1 MEKGKMYHVNIYYSE
16 EEVQDAFKHYYND
29 VKQVSKVYIFTKNA
43 MALSLYGEENNV
55 ALYSSGGL
63 WDKLKAWLAGEA
75 LFEQQF
81 SQLSISKENQE
92 RYRSIIKNG
101 GTIIVS
107 TQDESINPILIDSN
121 EISDAAFVEDAVSPL
136 PPPNDVNLPQTID
149 NVLRTDS
156 QNDDTE
162 IATFNAN
169 VLNKEVDYTLFD
181 AHSENEAPLDTKN
194 QSFTQVTEELDSF
207 EVDGII
213 EMDAQLDIGTRTDLD
228 VQNKFNEEE
237 ENNTA
242 NIAAEHNR
250 NEELI
255 DHFKEPSL
263 NDSIQSTAHEQHLFI
278 ADVSTANANQQLDEY
293 YENEHIENEQP
304 LVNNTETFVEPTK
317 QESVSHVPGE
327 ASIYIDNVM
336 NLLNNNGTNEE
347 DVVNSIQQ
355 LQALAQQA
363 QQFYGFNNKQPQ
375 INELLDLVLQVSPD
389 EAMKMANVISS
400 NVPTDSTESVLDF
413 DLLAKLVGSDTD
425 EVKNLF
431 AVEQELEN
439 EKNIASDEQNDLSVD
454 HTHATETFESEQLL
468 NEVFTE
474 PTSEHNRKDS
484 P

>member
-1 MEKGKMYHVNIYYSE
+1 MEKGNTYHVNIYYSE

-29 VKQVSKVYIFTKNA
+29 VKQVSKVHIFTKNA
-43 MALSLYGEENNV
+43 MALSLYGEETNV
-55 ALYSSGGL
+55 ELYSSGGL

-75 LFEQQF
+75 LFEQQL
-81 SQLSISKENQE
+81 SQLNISKENQE

-101 GTIIVS
+101 GTIIIS
-107 TQDESINPILIDSN
+107 TQDESINPILLDFS
-121 EISDAAFVEDAVSPL
+121 EISDAALVEDAVSPL
-136 PPPNDVNLPQTID
+136 PPIPNDVNLPQTND

-169 VLNKEVDYTLFD
+169 VHNQEVDNTLFD
-181 AHSENEAPLDTKN
+181 AHSENEDPLDTKN
-194 QSFTQVTEELDSF
+194 QSFTQVTEELDAL

-213 EMDAQLDIGTRTDLD
+213 EMEAQQDKETSTDLD
-228 VQNKFNEEE
+228 LQNKFNEEE

-242 NIAAEHNR
+242 DMALEYNR
-250 NEELI
+250 SEELI

-263 NDSIQSTAHEQHLFI
+263 NDSIQSTPHEQHLFI

-293 YENEHIENEQP
+293 YEDVQP

-317 QESVSHVPGE
+317 QESVSPVPGE

-363 QQFYGFNNKQPQ
+363 QQFYGFNNKQTQ

-389 EAMKMANVISS
+389 EAMKIANGILS
-400 NVPTDSTESVLDF
+400 NVPNDSTESVLDF
-413 DLLAKLVGSDTD
+413 NLLAKLGGFVTD
-425 EVKNLF
+425 EVKNPF

-439 EKNIASDEQNDLSVD
+439 EKNIASDEQNDLSID

-474 PTSEHNRKDS
+474 PTSEHNRQDS